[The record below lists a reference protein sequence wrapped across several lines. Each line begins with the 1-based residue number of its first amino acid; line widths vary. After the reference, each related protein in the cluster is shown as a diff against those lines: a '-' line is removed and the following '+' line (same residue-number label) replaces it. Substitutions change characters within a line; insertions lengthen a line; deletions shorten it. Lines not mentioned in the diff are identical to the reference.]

1 MQIRL
6 FQTSDTIQ
14 VTDIIQR
21 NLREVNTRDYTL
33 DELKDTIDY
42 FTPEQVAKN
51 AQIRTIFVAVDGE
64 KILWTAWFARSNNPE
79 MEWAFLLTVFI
90 HTEHHCQWIGK
101 KLVETTESTAR
112 NDGFKTMYV
121 PSWRTAIGFYQK
133 LGYDFVNFPPEEDA
147 EWNTLMYKKI

>member
-42 FTPEQVAKN
+42 FTPEQVEKN
-51 AQIRTIFVAVDGE
+51 ALIRTVFVAVDGE
-64 KILWTAWFARSNNPE
+64 KILWTAWYARSNNPE
-79 MEWAFLLTVFI
+79 MEWAFLLTVFT
-90 HTEHHCQWIGK
+90 HPEYHDQWTGK
-101 KLVETTESTAR
+101 KLVETTEDAAR
-112 NDGFKTMYV
+112 KDGFKTMYV

-133 LGYDFVNFPPEEDA
+133 LGYEFMDSQAQEDA
-147 EWNTLMYKKI
+147 EWNIRMYKKL